1 MVYKKSLRSKRQS
14 RRHSMK
20 RKNVKSR
27 KVLRGGA
34 DVGAFLRKCSVMHQS
49 PQAKQ
54 ALYNK
59 HRDSLGLQP
68 GDVANPCKAL
78 ADRGVF
84 ST

>member
-14 RRHSMK
+14 RRRSSK

-27 KVLRGGA
+27 KVMRGGV
-34 DVGAFLRKCSVMHQS
+34 DVGAFLRRCNAQNQTY
-49 PQAKQ
+49 QAKQ

-59 HRDSLGLQP
+59 HKDTHEFTDAESG
-68 GDVANPCKAL
+68 NPCKAL